1 MTLLSPGRRNG
12 RAEVRPTA
20 PIARLLVDAVQQR
33 PLAGDYD
40 WSQIDPTELQMAAL
54 VHGVAPST
62 YLHLRSQPGVPQ
74 EVTQRLQT
82 SHRDQLARHLRT
94 LSDLRQAGA
103 ALNEAGITWTT
114 VKGPVLAER
123 VWPRPDMRA
132 YTDVDLVVDRRRFDD
147 ALAALTASGATMVDQ
162 NWPFI
167 RQQMR
172 AELTLMLPYGTPLDL
187 HWDLVCDPDMRR
199 VFRFPHEEMYQ
210 RIEHVEIGG
219 TTVPTFDAV
228 DSLLHLA
235 YHMVHSGGH
244 KLVWLKD
251 FQLTAAL
258 PGIDWDEVV
267 SRARRYGVEL
277 ALDLTVQRTERVLGP
292 IAGATARGR
301 RFVWSGV
308 AAAADR
314 LRPVPHLPG
323 AKKLSG
329 RIVFQSTRATS
340 AASAVAAL
348 RDVRKDREGAPPGSA
363 NPLHEVHED
372 AQARSE
378 YLAAVQGDV
387 CP

>member
-1 MTLLSPGRRNG
+1 
-12 RAEVRPTA
+12 
-20 PIARLLVDAVQQR
+20 
-33 PLAGDYD
+33 
-40 WSQIDPTELQMAAL
+40 
-54 VHGVAPST
+54 
-62 YLHLRSQPGVPQ
+62 
-74 EVTQRLQT
+74 
-82 SHRDQLARHLRT
+82 
-94 LSDLRQAGA
+94 
-103 ALNEAGITWTT
+103 
-114 VKGPVLAER
+114 
-123 VWPRPDMRA
+123 
-132 YTDVDLVVDRRRFDD
+132 
-147 ALAALTASGATMVDQ
+147 
-162 NWPFI
+162 
-167 RQQMR
+167 
-172 AELTLMLPYGTPLDL
+172 MLPYGTPLDL
-187 HWDLVCDPDMRR
+187 HWHLVCDPDMRR
-199 VFRFPHEEMYQ
+199 VFRFPHEEMYASGSSTS
-210 RIEHVEIGG
+210 RSAARPCRPSTPSTRCCTSP
-219 TTVPTFDAV
+219 TTWCTRAV
-228 DSLLHLA
+228 TE
-235 YHMVHSGGH
+235 
-244 KLVWLKD
+244 LVWLKD
-251 FQLTAAL
+251 FQLAAAL

-292 IAGATARGR
+292 VAAATARGR

-372 AQARSE
+372 AQARAD